1 MTNSPTGR
9 EQSELP
15 IGSPRSGALPA
26 FGAAQGHGL
35 PGLFVVFEGGEGV
48 GKSTQISRLIA
59 HIQSTHPHR
68 QVLQSR
74 EPGGTPAAE
83 ALRRI
88 ALDPEFEGLAAR
100 AEALVFAAARSDH
113 ADRVIRPALAAGAL
127 VVLDRYIDS
136 SVVYQGIARGL
147 GAEDVEALSTWA
159 TEGLAPDLV
168 FVLDLDPSIGLAR
181 VARPDRM
188 ESAGIEFHQRVREGF
203 LARAAA
209 DPERYFV
216 IDASSGIDEVAA
228 DIAAHMDAVLNG

>member
-1 MTNSPTGR
+1 VTNSPVVSEQDDSPTGTAR
-9 EQSELP
+9 TS
-15 IGSPRSGALPA
+15 ALPA
-26 FGAAQGHGL
+26 VRAPQGHGL
-35 PGLFVVFEGGEGV
+35 PGLLVVFEGGEGV
-48 GKSTQISRLIA
+48 GKSTQIARLIA
-59 HIQSTHPHR
+59 HLERTRPSR

-113 ADRVIRPALAAGAL
+113 AHRVIRPALAAGAL

-136 SVVYQGIARGL
+136 SVVYQGMARGL
-147 GAEDVEALSTWA
+147 GAADVEALSMWA

-188 ESAGIEFHQRVREGF
+188 ESAGLEFHHRVREGF
-203 LARAAA
+203 LERAAS
-209 DPERYFV
+209 DPGRYRV
-216 IDASSGIDEVAA
+216 IDASAGIGEVAEQ
-228 DIAAHMDAVLNG
+228 IAAHMDAVLDG